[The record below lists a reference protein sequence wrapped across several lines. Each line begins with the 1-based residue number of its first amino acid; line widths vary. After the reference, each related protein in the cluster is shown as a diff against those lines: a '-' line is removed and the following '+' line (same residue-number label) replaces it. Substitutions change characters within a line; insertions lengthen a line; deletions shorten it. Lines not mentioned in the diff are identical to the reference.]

1 MKKTIPA
8 LQESNKDNFLFYKK
22 FDAENLFKIFASLS
36 KQEVYQVKWE

>member
-1 MKKTIPA
+1 MKKIIPA
-8 LQESNKDNFLFYKK
+8 SQEIDKDNFLFYKK